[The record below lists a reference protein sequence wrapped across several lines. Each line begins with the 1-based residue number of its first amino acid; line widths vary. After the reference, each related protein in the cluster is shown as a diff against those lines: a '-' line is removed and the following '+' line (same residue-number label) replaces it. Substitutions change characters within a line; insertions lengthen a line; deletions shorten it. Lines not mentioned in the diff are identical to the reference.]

1 MLYNITSIPSD
12 AKSMLWDNGIDYC
25 KISDME
31 YFILM
36 TRGLTQDKTEILFGD
51 LDLSKMETWKGED
64 GSYVLVDQE
73 KEIIID
79 EFVYMELVSY
89 VRMLHN
95 IKVKYELTNS
105 KIIRDILIEDDRRY
119 RERHRNDKWKSGLL
133 PMISA
138 LVTSG
143 CYTKKQLWDVGLYE
157 FYDTVNRLQIIN
169 TAKAI
174 LNGLY
179 CGFADYSKNRQILN
193 QANIFQ

>member
-1 MLYNITSIPSD
+1 
-12 AKSMLWDNGIDYC
+12 
-25 KISDME
+25 
-31 YFILM
+31 M